1 MTTVPGMP
9 TSKSSSGKKS
19 SSANA
24 VKSGVPKAAAEVALH
39 VATTAPAIESAY
51 TLPHLLARVG
61 SATSEEARRLLLVSD
76 ADLIAAGKQVATP
89 RISTDCARLYGQA
102 LDLLAHATAAQKAA
116 LLGVTP
122 NLLRVCVFAAHHG
135 DERYTARQQGLGL
148 TKAQQVSRQTL
159 ASETLLRG
167 NGRRDQ
173 LRALFLAIVGSEP
186 TWSERIQ
193 AAYGTAKT
201 PAELSQALLDL
212 GTIGK
217 ELLASRDVG
226 ISERRKDSG
235 LTTTLLDEIAKLAKD
250 VKALGGAAQSAR
262 EIAPVSQSDVD
273 LWDGLNLL
281 LLEQVMSL
289 FNTAHELE
297 PSIPRLTPLSLRSYF
312 HTSPKK
318 PSQKPAPTPP
328 SA

>member
-1 MTTVPGMP
+1 MP
-9 TSKSSSGKKS
+9 TSKTSSGKKS
-19 SSANA
+19 SSTSAA
-24 VKSGVPKAAAEVALH
+24 KSGVPESAAEVALH
-39 VATTAPAIESAY
+39 VKTTAPSIESAY
-51 TLPHLLARVG
+51 TLPHLLLRVG
-61 SATSEEARRLLLVSD
+61 SATPEEARRLLLVPD
-76 ADLIAAGKQVATP
+76 AELIAVGTQVATP

-122 NLLRVCVFAAHHG
+122 NLLRLCVFAAHHG

-159 ASETLLRG
+159 ASEVLSRG
-167 NGRRDQ
+167 SGRRDQ
-173 LRALFLAIVGSEP
+173 LRALFLVIVGSEP
-186 TWSERIQ
+186 TWSERIH
-193 AAYGTAKT
+193 AAYGTAKS

-212 GTIGK
+212 GALGK
-217 ELLASRDVG
+217 ELLGSRDAG

-235 LTTTLLDEIAKLAKD
+235 LSSTLLDEIAKLVKD

-262 EIAPVSQSDVD
+262 EIAPISQSDVD

-297 PSIPRLTPLSLRSYF
+297 PSIPRLTPISLRSYF
-312 HTSPKK
+312 HSGPKK
-318 PSQKPAPTPP
+318 AAPKPAPTPP
-328 SA
+328 TA